1 MTMVKGGSLADGMQS
16 FDQSL
21 VSWCSRGVISYENAL
36 FYATNPAECT
46 LRIEGGGGTSDAH
59 SDGFPQGS
67 SAT

>member
-1 MTMVKGGSLADGMQS
+1 MTMVKDGSLADGMQS

-21 VSWCSRGVISYENAL
+21 MSWCSRGVISYEN
-36 FYATNPAECT
+36 TNPAECT
-46 LRIEGGGGTSDAH
+46 LRIQGGGGTSDAH

>member
-1 MTMVKGGSLADGMQS
+1 MQS

-21 VSWCSRGVISYENAL
+21 MSWCSRGVISYENAL
-36 FYATNPAECT
+36 VYATNPAECT